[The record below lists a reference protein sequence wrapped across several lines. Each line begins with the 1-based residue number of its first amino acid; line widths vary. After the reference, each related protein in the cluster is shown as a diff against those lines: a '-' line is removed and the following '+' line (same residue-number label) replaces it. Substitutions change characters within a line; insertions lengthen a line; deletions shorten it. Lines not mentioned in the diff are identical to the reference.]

1 MLRWPAKISS
11 RADRQRRCRPACWRG
26 SFRLKYFALDPA
38 GGFRL
43 AAIKNSTKP
52 GKDCSK
58 SHQQARQHGHVANQ
72 IMHRFVSD
80 GFGLSDYNGPSGR
93 LDWTERIEIAGE
105 LEVSISS
112 FADLSRHN
120 RFRP

>member
-1 MLRWPAKISS
+1 LRHLAKCFVGLQKFLRGRIDKGD
-11 RADRQRRCRPACWRG
+11 ADRHVGEDLFAENN
-26 SFRLKYFALDPA
+26 FALDPA

-93 LDWTERIEIAGE
+93 LD
-105 LEVSISS
+105 
-112 FADLSRHN
+112 
-120 RFRP
+120 